1 MKSTRNH
8 IRLLPAVIAM
18 AGILLAVKTVGF
30 AIDARAA
37 DDAAQTPAQTEAQTP
52 PPAVAQ
58 TPDPAAD
65 DSETASASEVD
76 VLTSLSKRR
85 AELDAQAKDI
95 ANQQA
100 LLDAAEKRVDG
111 KIADL
116 KTLQT
121 HIEDMLGQ
129 RDAAAQKQLDALVKT
144 YSAMKPRDAARIF
157 NTLDDS
163 VLLSV
168 AGEMKP
174 DVLSAVLAAMS
185 PDAAEKLTVKLANRT
200 KDPSPAPV
208 AETTTTPASPA
219 QPAPQQAG
227 G

>member
-1 MKSTRNH
+1 MIRKH

-18 AGILLAVKTVGF
+18 TGMLLAVKSVGF

-37 DDAAQTPAQTEAQTP
+37 DNSAQTQSEVQTP
-52 PPAVAQ
+52 PPAE
-58 TPDPAAD
+58 TDPALD

-76 VLTSLSKRR
+76 VLTSLSRR
-85 AELDAQAKDI
+85 SAQLDTQAKDI
-95 ANQQA
+95 ANRQV

-116 KTLQT
+116 KALQS
-121 HIEDMLGQ
+121 HIEVMLGE
-129 RDAAAQKQLDALVKT
+129 RDAAAQKQLDPLVKT

-157 NTLDDS
+157 NTLDES

-174 DVLSAVLAAMS
+174 DVLGAVLAAMS
-185 PDAAEKLTVKLANRT
+185 PDAAEKLTVKLTNRT
-200 KDPSPAPV
+200 KNPATV
-208 AETTTTPASPA
+208 AQAATTPPA
-219 QPAPQQAG
+219 PAPQQAG

>member
-1 MKSTRNH
+1 MKKLTRH
-8 IRLLPAVIAM
+8 LRLLPAVIAV
-18 AGILLAVKTVGF
+18 AGMLLAVKSVGF

-37 DDAAQTPAQTEAQTP
+37 ADGAQTQADVQPP
-52 PPAVAQ
+52 PPADTKPADPVAE
-58 TPDPAAD
+58 

-85 AELDAQAKDI
+85 AELDARAQDL
-95 ANQQA
+95 ANRQA

-116 KTLQT
+116 KALET

-157 NTLDDS
+157 NTLDEH

-174 DVLSAVLAAMS
+174 DVLGAVLAAMS
-185 PDAAEKLTVKLANRT
+185 PEAAEKLTVKLANRARPEAAAPAET
-200 KDPSPAPV
+200 AAAPAP
-208 AETTTTPASPA
+208 
-219 QPAPQQAG
+219 PAPQG